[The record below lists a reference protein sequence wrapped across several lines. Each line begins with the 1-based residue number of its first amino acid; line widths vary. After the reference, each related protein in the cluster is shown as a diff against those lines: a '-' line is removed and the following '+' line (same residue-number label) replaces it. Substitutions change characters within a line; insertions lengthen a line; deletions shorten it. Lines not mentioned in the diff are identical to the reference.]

1 MNLECNLYIPLQLLF
16 SMKLFAVFILG
27 ILVSEILHFFW
38 LQPQIS
44 PIFSPQDG
52 SAIVDLI
59 KNSKK
64 SLDIEVYLLTSKEV
78 ILALKDAKKRGVD
91 IRIIL
96 ESNVMEGNNDLTYK
110 NLLSEGFNIRYA
122 SRKFQL
128 THSKFIIC
136 DGNTV
141 LVGSHNFSEAALN
154 KNREASVIFSDYLAV
169 SKFQNI
175 FDLDW
180 ADAF

>member
-78 ILALKDAKKRGVD
+78 ILALKDAKKRGYD
-91 IRIIL
+91 
-96 ESNVMEGNNDLTYK
+96 
-110 NLLSEGFNIRYA
+110 
-122 SRKFQL
+122 
-128 THSKFIIC
+128 
-136 DGNTV
+136 
-141 LVGSHNFSEAALN
+141 FSE
-154 KNREASVIFSDYLAV
+154 SD
-169 SKFQNI
+169 
-175 FDLDW
+175 
-180 ADAF
+180 